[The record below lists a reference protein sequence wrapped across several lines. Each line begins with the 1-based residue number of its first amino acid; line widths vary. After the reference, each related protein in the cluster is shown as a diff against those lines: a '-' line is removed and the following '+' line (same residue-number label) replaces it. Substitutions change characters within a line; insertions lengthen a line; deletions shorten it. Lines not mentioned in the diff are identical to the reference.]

1 MAATARSCGREEKE
15 AGEPQV
21 ANGEGGSGPGPTIWP
36 IGFAVGIVCIL
47 AGLIVS
53 PVAVAAGVI
62 IAAIFGFLWARE
74 ATREYRG
81 TTDHAAPEPEAAAGP
96 ADAPGR
102 GPVPEPSM
110 IPPRA
115 LEEDEDDRYPRSV
128 FLEGSTLGLAAL
140 IGGLVTLPV
149 LGFVVLPSFQDQEYP
164 DVNLGPLDNFPESK
178 WIITTF
184 FRDPTA
190 GEVDHRVA
198 YIRNNGNLS
207 FTIISNRCAHL
218 GCPVQPNGL
227 VAENQRKTIRVIQ
240 NQKRSAVTLTPAA
253 PSGFGCPCHGGQYD
267 LEGNR
272 TAGPPVRALD
282 RYEYSIVS
290 RNLVLNKPYSVA
302 HVYGTGADAKIKAY
316 PLTGPGQHVDGAE
329 SWLYPIQPPG
339 R

>member
-1 MAATARSCGREEKE
+1 MAATAPEGREEKE
-15 AGEPQV
+15 AGEQLV
-21 ANGEGGSGPGPTIWP
+21 ANGEGGAGPGPTIWP

-53 PVAVAAGVI
+53 SVAVAAGVI
-62 IAAIFGFLWARE
+62 IAAVFGFLWARE

-81 TTDHAAPEPEAAAGP
+81 TAEHAAPEPAGAHESSMLPAGP
-96 ADAPGR
+96 GD
-102 GPVPEPSM
+102 
-110 IPPRA
+110 
-115 LEEDEDDRYPRSV
+115 EEIDERYPRSV
-128 FLEGSTLGLAAL
+128 FLEASTLGLAAL

-149 LGFVVLPSFQDQEYP
+149 LGFVVLPSFENQEND
-164 DVNLGPLDNFPESK
+164 DVNLGPLDNFPEGK
-178 WIITTF
+178 WLITTF

-190 GEVDHRVA
+190 GEVSHRVA

-207 FTIISNRCAHL
+207 FTIISNRGAHL

-227 VAENQRKTIRVIQ
+227 VADNQRKTISVLQ
-240 NQKRSAVTLTPAA
+240 NKRRSAVTLTPAS

-267 LEGNR
+267 IEGNR

-290 RNLVLNKPYSVA
+290 RNLVLNKPFSVA

>member
-1 MAATARSCGREEKE
+1 
-15 AGEPQV
+15 V
-21 ANGEGGSGPGPTIWP
+21 ANGEGGAGPGPTIWP

-53 PVAVAAGVI
+53 NLAVAAGVI
-62 IAAIFGFLWARE
+62 IAAVFGFLWARE

-81 TTDHAAPEPEAAAGP
+81 TAEHAAAEPAAVPESAAAREPAAAPEP
-96 ADAPGR
+96 D
-102 GPVPEPSM
+102 M
-110 IPPRA
+110 F
-115 LEEDEDDRYPRSV
+115 DEGLDTGYPRSV
-128 FLEGSTLGLAAL
+128 FLEASTLGIAAL
-140 IGGLVTLPV
+140 IGALVTLPV
-149 LGFVVLPSFQDQEYP
+149 LGFVVLPSFENQEYD
-164 DVNLGPLDNFPESK
+164 DVNLGPLDNFPEGK
-178 WIITTF
+178 WVITTF

-190 GEVDHRVA
+190 GEVSHRVA

-227 VAENQRKTIRVIQ
+227 VADNQRKTISVLQ
-240 NQKRSAVTLTPAA
+240 NKKRSAVTLTPAS

-267 LEGNR
+267 TEGNR

>member
-1 MAATARSCGREEKE
+1 
-15 AGEPQV
+15 V

-36 IGFAVGIVCIL
+36 VGFAVGIVCIL

-81 TTDHAAPEPEAAAGP
+81 TAEQAAPETAAAPEMAPAPVAPRPAAAPEP
-96 ADAPGR
+96 D
-102 GPVPEPSM
+102 M
-110 IPPRA
+110 F
-115 LEEDEDDRYPRSV
+115 DEGLDTTYSRSV
-128 FLEGSTLGLAAL
+128 FLEASTLGLAAL

-164 DVNLGPLDNFPESK
+164 DVNLGPLENFPENK
-178 WIITTF
+178 WMITTF
-184 FRDPTA
+184 FRDPAA

-227 VAENQRKTIRVIQ
+227 VAGNQRKTVKVIQ
-240 NQKRSAVTLTPAA
+240 EKQPSQVTLTPAA